1 MAVTFVT
8 KYPTTLKNAAW
19 QKNKSFKDKTKAKTK
34 TGLGQALLDA
44 EAAWKLIKFDK
55 LVAAEQ
61 GLQPGTTK
69 PLSEINTTKQQTRN
83 YLEGDAQP
91 VQKAIAALDKAASKA
106 RTTAKN
112 TALSA
117 TATRAAT
124 TLSGQLT
131 AQAKLLRDIKLDDF
145 DVVMA
150 RVDESVMQLE
160 RSHTELLKAMD
171 SAVDEL
177 KDSKTLETWDE
188 NKPGQVIENAMN
200 TAQSLSQQTGD
211 KNWTGNYDRWRRLM
225 VSFGA
230 TDTKVKNGPPGYVAE
245 EIDGF
250 TNLVQGTLGG
260 MWS

>member
-1 MAVTFVT
+1 MAVTFET
-8 KYPTTLKNAAW
+8 KYPTALKNAAW
-19 QKNKSFKDKTKAKTK
+19 QKHKSFKDKTKAKTK
-34 TGLGQALLDA
+34 TGLGQALLEA

-69 PLSEINTTKQQTRN
+69 PLSEINTVKQQARN

-106 RTTAKN
+106 RSTAKN
-112 TALSA
+112 TALSS
-117 TATRAAT
+117 TAIRAAT

-131 AQAKLLRDIKLDDF
+131 AQAKLLRDLKLDDF

-150 RVDESVMQLE
+150 RVDETVMELE
-160 RSHTELLKAMD
+160 RRHTELLKTMD
-171 SAVDEL
+171 SVVDEL
-177 KDSKTLETWDE
+177 KGSKTLETWDE
-188 NKPGQVIENAMN
+188 TKPGQVIENAMN

-211 KNWTGNYDRWRRLM
+211 KNWSGNYDRWRRLW
-225 VSFGA
+225 VSVAA
-230 TDTKVKNGPPGYVAE
+230 TDTKLKNSPPGYIAE
-245 EIDGF
+245 EIESF
-250 TNLVQGTLGG
+250 TDLVQGTLGG